1 MENLTK
7 FIEVYNKGTKPLPE
21 IIQELKST
29 SSKNDKEAILKREH
43 AVNNEELKQILYWCY
58 DPQFNFYTTK
68 IPEYETKREI
78 YDAVSAL
85 YQIVENICSRKV
97 TGNAALDYIAFVLAN
112 TVKTDTLIVESVI
125 KRDLDCGV
133 QESTIN
139 KVWKDLI
146 KDPPYMSYSLF
157 NEKLINSIKLPCYS
171 EIKQDGL
178 FADVKVTAD
187 SVNYSSRSGKDLK
200 FKLPEIIENK
210 LKVLARLGNPY
221 VLHGEALVIAED
233 GSFEPREIGNG
244 YLNSDGVDPE
254 KVCLVC
260 WDVVKLEEYQSRQSK
275 VPFVDRRKGLCE
287 LITHINE
294 PKHFQSTEAEIC
306 ECVDDIIDHFVSAR
320 ERGLEGTVVKNFN
333 LLWADKKVKDGVK
346 IKNQFD
352 CEYQITG
359 FQEHSKKAG
368 QVGAIFVESEDGKIK
383 FKVGSGLTDAQRK
396 LYYKQQERLI
406 GKIVTIRGNDIVS
419 SESKDTYSIFLPR
432 LIELREDKTVA
443 DTYEKVLESRD
454 SIIDLLKMIGVKK

>member
-78 YDAVSAL
+78 YYATDAL
-85 YQIVENICSRKV
+85 YQIVENVCSRKV
-97 TGNAALDYIAFVLAN
+97 TGNAALDYIAFVLSN

-146 KDPPYMSYSLF
+146 KSPPYMSYSLF
-157 NEKLINSIKLPCYS
+157 NEKLIKSIKLPCYS

-178 FADVKVTAD
+178 FADVKVTHN
-187 SVNYSSRSGKDLK
+187 SVSYSSRSGKELK
-200 FKLPEIIENK
+200 FKLPSFVENE
-210 LKVLARLGNPY
+210 LMSRCNTEGY
-221 VLHGEALVIAED
+221 VLHGEALVISEN
-233 GSFEPREIGNG
+233 GGFEPREIGNG
-244 YLNSDGVDPE
+244 YLNSDNVDPN
-254 KVCLVC
+254 KVVLVV
-260 WDVVKLEEYQSRQSK
+260 WDVVTLKDYQARQSK
-275 VPFVDRRKGLCE
+275 VTFIDRRKGLCE

-352 CEYQITG
+352 CEYRITG

-368 QVGAIFVESEDGKIK
+368 QIGAIFVESEDGKIK

-396 LYYKQQERLI
+396 LYYKQQEQLI

-454 SIIDLLKMIGVKK
+454 SIIDLLKMIK

>member
-7 FIEVYNKGTKPLPE
+7 FIETYNKGTKPLPE

-58 DPQFNFYTTK
+58 DPSLNFYTTK

-78 YDAVSAL
+78 YYATDAL
-85 YQIVENICSRKV
+85 YQIVENVCSRKV
-97 TGNAALDYIAFVLAN
+97 TGNAALEYIAFILSN
-112 TVKTDTLIVESVI
+112 TVKTDTQVVESVI

-139 KVWKDLI
+139 KVWKNLI
-146 KDPPYMSYSLF
+146 TEPPYMSYSLF

-171 EIKQDGL
+171 EIKMDGL

-187 SVNYSSRSGKDLK
+187 SVNYSSRSGKELK
-200 FKLPEIIENK
+200 FKLPSFVEDK
-210 LKVLARLGNPY
+210 LMDLATDTSF
-221 VLHGEALVIAED
+221 VLHGEALVIADD

-244 YLNSDGVDPE
+244 YLNSDDVDSN

-260 WDVVKLEEYQSRQSK
+260 WDVVKLEEYQNRSSK
-275 VPFVDRRKGLCE
+275 VSFKTRREGLTE
-287 LITHINE
+287 LILHINE
-294 PKHFQSTEAEIC
+294 PKHFQSTELEIC

-320 ERGLEGTVVKNFN
+320 KRGLEGTVVKNFN
-333 LLWADKKVKDGVK
+333 LLWSDKKVKDGVK

-352 CEYQITG
+352 CEYRITG
-359 FQEHSKKAG
+359 FQDHSKKKD
-368 QVGAIFVESEDGKIK
+368 QIGAIFVESEDKKIQ

-396 LYYKQQERLI
+396 LYYKQQEQLI
-406 GKIVTIRGNDIVS
+406 GKIVTVRGNDIVS
-419 SESKDTYSIFLPR
+419 SETKDTYSIFLPR
-432 LIELREDKTVA
+432 LIELRTDKTVA

-454 SIIDLLKMIGVKK
+454 SIIDLLKMVGVKK

>member
-7 FIEVYNKGTKPLPE
+7 FIEVYKSGTKSLPE

-78 YDAVSAL
+78 YHATDAL
-85 YQIVENICSRKV
+85 YQIVENVCSRKV
-97 TGNAALDYIAFVLAN
+97 TGNAALEYIAFVLAN
-112 TVKTDTLIVESVI
+112 TVKTDTQVVESVI

-139 KVWKDLI
+139 KVWKNLI
-146 KDPPYMSYSLF
+146 TEPPYMSYSLF

-171 EIKQDGL
+171 EIKMDGL

-187 SVNYSSRSGKDLK
+187 SVNYSSRSGKELK
-200 FKLPEIIENK
+200 FKLPNTVENK
-210 LKVLARLGNPY
+210 LKTLAQFGNPF

-244 YLNSDGVDPE
+244 YLNSDDIDSN
-254 KVCLVC
+254 KICLVC
-260 WDVVKLEEYQSRQSK
+260 WDVVRLDEYQNRSSK
-275 VPFVDRRKGLCE
+275 VPFNIRREGLTE
-287 LITHINE
+287 LILHINE
-294 PKHFQSTEAEIC
+294 PKHFQSTELEIC

-320 ERGLEGTVVKNFN
+320 KRGLEGTVVKNFN
-333 LLWADKKVKDGVK
+333 LLWSDKKVKDGVK

-352 CEYQITG
+352 CEYRITG
-359 FQEHSKKAG
+359 FQEHSKKKD
-368 QVGAIFVESEDGKIK
+368 QIGAIFVESEDKKIQ

-396 LYYKQQERLI
+396 LYYKQQEQLI

-419 SESKDTYSIFLPR
+419 SETKETYSIFLPR

-454 SIIDLLKMIGVKK
+454 SIIDLLKMI